1 MQDFGFHPPSPQKAP
16 QKVPIKINQKNQLQ
30 VPTPKKE
37 HVDKASSP
45 IALRYWNQC
54 LNTGDTKT
62 TNNEDAPPPEKNYG
76 DYLDLP
82 WLLKDESSPSPSP
95 NPSPQPN
102 QHHMKPNISVP
113 DIRRHMQEVQ
123 SNTNWEEI
131 LQEEDRRKTSVQ
143 QPAFYRYK
151 EITKFKSVE
160 RHSHSGSRNITSSNQ
175 QEVISTN
182 MVKTDILKAEGPRH
196 VNKPKPEPFKFL
208 QPPVRSRAHDDP
220 SPVMDSPG
228 SSPRFM
234 RTPSKHPE
242 NPNSL
247 TERVPVEYERI
258 LSTAGQGIKRENE
271 KKEAKMNINRFITMG
286 KIKSLDESSPP
297 VQPNSYPSFNST
309 QSSSNSPKT
318 CQKEVQQNIMYTP
331 NTPRKLALS
340 NPTIHHKSL
349 ISEKEFL
356 EKHSFSTIDSDKA
369 KVSKLNKQE
378 SCSSNFSS
386 SDSDSELYP
395 HKTNSTVRTN
405 NVNKAG
411 QDDQTTKAVTDHDS
425 VNLEKVVLNYFQKT
439 DPKDIG
445 EIIVKKLDEKR
456 KNALGNNIFRIF
468 RFFISF
474 KSFYIKNEILLRRNV
489 LGMY

>member
-1 MQDFGFHPPSPQKAP
+1 MQDFGFNPPSPQRAP
-16 QKVPIKINQKNQLQ
+16 QKVPIKITQKNNLQ
-30 VPTPKKE
+30 VPAPKKE
-37 HVDKASSP
+37 HVEKASSP

-62 TNNEDAPPPEKNYG
+62 NIEDAFPTEKKYG

-82 WLLKDESSPSPSP
+82 WLSKDESSPSPSP
-95 NPSPQPN
+95 NPSPQLI
-102 QHHMKPNISVP
+102 QHHMKPKISVP

-131 LQEEDRRKTSVQ
+131 LQEEDRRKTSLQ
-143 QPAFYRYK
+143 QPAFYKYK

-160 RHSHSGSRNITSSNQ
+160 RHSHSDIRNITSSNQ
-175 QEVISTN
+175 QQVVISTN
-182 MVKTDILKAEGPRH
+182 MVKTDLPKVEEPRPI
-196 VNKPKPEPFKFL
+196 NKPKPEPLKFL
-208 QPPVRSRAHDDP
+208 QAPVRSRAHDDP

-228 SSPRFM
+228 SSPRFT

-242 NPNSL
+242 NHNSP

-286 KIKSLDESSPP
+286 KIKSLDETSPP
-297 VQPNSYPSFNST
+297 VMSNSHPTFNSN
-309 QSSSNSPKT
+309 QPSSSSPKT
-318 CQKEVQQNIMYTP
+318 PQNVMYTP
-331 NTPRKLALS
+331 NTARKLGLTIP
-340 NPTIHHKSL
+340 NPSIQHQSL
-349 ISEKEFL
+349 LSEKEFL
-356 EKHSFSTIDSDKA
+356 EKQTFSTIDSDKA

-395 HKTNSTVRTN
+395 HKTNSSVNTN
-405 NVNKAG
+405 SVNKAG
-411 QDDQTTKAVTDHDS
+411 LDAQTTTAVTDLES
-425 VNLEKVVLNYFQKT
+425 VNLEKVVLSYFQKT

-456 KNALGNNIFRIF
+456 KNALGNNIFRTISLF
-468 RFFISF
+468 YFLRKFFF
-474 KSFYIKNEILLRRNV
+474 NKNEILLRSNV